1 MPPGK
6 EKRLSLALMFGA
18 DRHAL
23 LRDIF
28 AEDVLVWLR
37 QAPAIETLRRV
48 WVQQYYVQGGAIT
61 WRTQQKEGMPRSD
74 HFTSSSYDPDAHLAR
89 KRSTHW
95 IGYKV
100 HLTESCEED
109 QPDLLEWLPAL
120 LPMAIWRQ
128 ISIKL

>member
-1 MPPGK
+1 
-6 EKRLSLALMFGA
+6 
-18 DRHAL
+18 
-23 LRDIF
+23 
-28 AEDVLVWLR
+28 
-37 QAPAIETLRRV
+37 
-48 WVQQYYVQGGAIT
+48 
-61 WRTQQKEGMPRSD
+61 MPRSD

-100 HLTESCEED
+100 HLTESCEEN

>member
-1 MPPGK
+1 
-6 EKRLSLALMFGA
+6 MFGA

-23 LRDIF
+23 LHDIF
-28 AEDVLVWLR
+28 AEDVPVWLR

-89 KRSTHW
+89 KHSTHW
-95 IGYKV
+95 TGYKV

>member
-1 MPPGK
+1 
-6 EKRLSLALMFGA
+6 MFGA

-23 LRDIF
+23 LHDIF
-28 AEDVLVWLR
+28 AEDVPVWLR

-61 WRTQQKEGMPRSD
+61 WRTQQKEGMPRSV

-109 QPDLLEWLPAL
+109 QPAL